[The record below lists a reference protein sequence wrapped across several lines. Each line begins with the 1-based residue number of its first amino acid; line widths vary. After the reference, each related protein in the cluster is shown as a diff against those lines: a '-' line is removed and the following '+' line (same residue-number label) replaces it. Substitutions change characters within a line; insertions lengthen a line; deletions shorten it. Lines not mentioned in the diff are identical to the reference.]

1 MARKPRLEAED
12 AVYHVLNRGNYR
24 SDIFRSEKARSA
36 FLRCLGEACTK
47 TGWRIHAWCL
57 MSNHYHL
64 AVETPRANLV
74 GGMQWLQG
82 TFSTRFNRLRGE
94 RGHLFQ
100 GRYQSLLVDPA
111 DGLGPLCHY
120 IHLNPVRARL
130 RPVVQLPTWPW
141 SSLQWLM
148 TPRLRPA
155 WYAPD
160 AALQHAG
167 GLKDTP
173 AGRGKYLEYLAW
185 LAEDE
190 PARKAQRFA
199 EMSKGWVIGSAQF
212 AKETVRT
219 HAATLGRGRRMTDDT
234 RGAQEALWRERLAE
248 LLGQLGRTEAELAA
262 VGKSEGWKLALAATL
277 KARTTATNRWLGTT
291 LQLGNLHEVSR
302 KVAAW
307 TRAPDAA
314 FSRKLAV
321 TPNPKAG
328 PRSCSLTPFL
338 FVPVSDWLPNRPC
351 S

>member
-24 SDIFRSEKARSA
+24 SDIFRSEKAKSA

-120 IHLNPVRARL
+120 IHLNPMRARL

-141 SSLQWLM
+141 SSLQWLIIQVKDDA
-148 TPRLRPA
+148 TVEGRPSTRPSSCSA
-155 WYAPD
+155 SS
-160 AALQHAG
+160 
-167 GLKDTP
+167 
-173 AGRGKYLEYLAW
+173 RRNGK
-185 LAEDE
+185 
-190 PARKAQRFA
+190 PPSARK
-199 EMSKGWVIGSAQF
+199 
-212 AKETVRT
+212 
-219 HAATLGRGRRMTDDT
+219 
-234 RGAQEALWRERLAE
+234 
-248 LLGQLGRTEAELAA
+248 
-262 VGKSEGWKLALAATL
+262 
-277 KARTTATNRWLGTT
+277 
-291 LQLGNLHEVSR
+291 
-302 KVAAW
+302 
-307 TRAPDAA
+307 
-314 FSRKLAV
+314 
-321 TPNPKAG
+321 
-328 PRSCSLTPFL
+328 PRPPSS
-338 FVPVSDWLPNRPC
+338 
-351 S
+351 